1 MSKLE
6 QPSLYAPNTVQMGS
20 HAAATLRY
28 IRASMESAA
37 SLAVPG
43 SAGIAMGA
51 VGVAAALVSAM
62 PGLHAYWF
70 RIWLVAAATAAAV
83 GGTLLA
89 RQSSLRALLLAGTPL
104 RKFALCLGPSLLA
117 GAVMTVVHVSNGHM
131 QSVPGTWLLLYGC
144 ALIAASAATIRT
156 IGILGA
162 LFGGLGLLALML
174 PERFQIL
181 MLGLGFGGLH
191 LLFGYLI
198 GWRGHGRE
206 VQSTQFRR

>member
-1 MSKLE
+1 MHGDGGYGDRMSTNAV
-6 QPSLYAPNTVQMGS
+6 PPNTVQMGS
-20 HAAATLRY
+20 HAASTLRY

-43 SAGIAMGA
+43 SAGIAMGMF
-51 VGVAAALVSAM
+51 GVAAALLSSM

-70 RIWLVAAATAAAV
+70 RIWLIAAAGAAVV
-83 GGTLLA
+83 GGTLVA
-89 RQSSLRALLLAGTPL
+89 RQSSLRALLRAGTPL
-104 RKFALCLGPSLLA
+104 RRFALCLCPSLLA
-117 GAVMTVVHVSNGHM
+117 GAVMTVVHYSHGHM
-131 QSVPGTWLLLYGC
+131 QAVPGTWLLLYGC

-162 LFGGLGLLALML
+162 SFAGLGLLALLL
-174 PERFQIL
+174 PERLQIL

-198 GWRGHGRE
+198 GWRGHARE
-206 VQSTQFRR
+206 V